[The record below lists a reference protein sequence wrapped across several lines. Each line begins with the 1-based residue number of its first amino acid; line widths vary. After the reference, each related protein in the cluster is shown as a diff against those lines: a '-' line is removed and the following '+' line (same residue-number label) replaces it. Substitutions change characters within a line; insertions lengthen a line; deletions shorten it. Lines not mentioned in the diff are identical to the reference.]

1 MNHKRY
7 LVLFSVALLGI
18 QVSAQLFDEVIEY
31 DINGTTAEGRFVFD
45 PISDTPA
52 MGIIIFHQ
60 WGGAGDYELA
70 RARMLASL
78 GYAVFVADM
87 YGQGVRPETMEARR
101 EATSRFYADRAL
113 TRQRAAAALDVLRAR
128 DEVDPKRIAVMGY
141 CFGGMVALE
150 LARSGAD
157 IAGAVSI
164 HGNLHTPNASDAK
177 SISSRIL
184 VQHGAIDPL
193 VPEEEV
199 KAFREEMAAG
209 DVEYTFIAYEDA
221 VHSFTDWNAGDDP
234 SRGAAYNVDADKQS
248 WEDLLEFLNDLKR

>member
-1 MNHKRY
+1 MNNQSY
-7 LVLFSVALLGI
+7 LVLSLVLLLGV
-18 QVSAQLFDEVIEY
+18 QVSAQMFDEVIEY

-52 MGIIIFHQ
+52 MGVIIFHQ

-101 EATSRFYADRAL
+101 EATSSFYADRAL
-113 TRQRAAAALDVLRAR
+113 TRQRAAAALDILRAR
-128 DEVDPKRIAVMGY
+128 DEVDPGRITVMGY

-150 LARSGAD
+150 LARAGAD

-164 HGNLHTPNASDAK
+164 HGNLHTPEPGDAE
-177 SISSRIL
+177 SIAARIL
-184 VQHGAIDPL
+184 VQHGAVDPL

-199 KAFREEMAAG
+199 HAFHEEMAAA
-209 DVEYTFIAYEDA
+209 DVVYTFIAYEDA

-234 SRGAAYNVDADKQS
+234 SRGAAYNVDADKRS
-248 WEDLLEFLNDLKR
+248 WEDLLKFFSELRQ